1 MIRPIGRALHS
12 ARRAIALGLLLGLPL
27 AQDASPA
34 FAQDCG
40 QALNALVR
48 RNLQSAL
55 DRSNL
60 CGDLSAQVGGLGA
73 GMARTTRAQVTAFNL
88 CLSRE
93 AIDFTGRLEV
103 TCKATDKAPVKGS
116 ISETFDLSGRVRTSD
131 CGVSAL
137 RVEPVGELGKL
148 AAALYGLDV
157 RARSA
162 LDASLKSLCR

>member
-1 MIRPIGRALHS
+1 MAMGTFALAPS
-12 ARRAIALGLLLGLPL
+12 AAL
-27 AQDASPA
+27 AE
-34 FAQDCG
+34 DCG
-40 QALNALVR
+40 KALNALVK

-55 DRSNL
+55 DRTNV
-60 CGDLSAQVGGLGA
+60 CGDVGAQVGGLAA
-73 GMARTTRAQVTAFNL
+73 GTVKTARAQVTRFNL

-103 TCKATDKAPVKGS
+103 TCKATDKAPVRGS
-116 ISETFDLSGRVRTSD
+116 VSETFDLSGRVRTSD

-148 AAALYGLDV
+148 AAALYGLDA

-162 LDASLKSLCR
+162 LDSSLRTLCQ